1 MKNNRKRDF
10 ISARDFR
17 WFTWTLTLIFSLL
30 RSFILKITSPNNSE
44 DHSFYKHFKRFAVR
58 PLSDLKLPHSAGV
71 LKSYLKLFKILKTA
85 QLLSKFSNSLS
96 KWAFKKLWMSK
107 YSHLWIFSKYV
118 PWVKTTMGWLNIFP
132 TTVGIEPTTSGMLT
146 LWLYRLSYV
155 VRTIRCCD
163 ISELAL
169 VLSGT
174 ERTRPSLGLW
184 GIERTRPS
192 SEISQQRIV
201 LTTSLSR

>member
-17 WFTWTLTLIFSLL
+17 WFTWTLTLIFSFL

-58 PLSDLKLPHSAGV
+58 PLSDLKLPRSAGV

-107 YSHLWIFSKYV
+107 YSHCEYFQSTLSENHYGLVEHFSNHSGNRTYNLRNASPV
-118 PWVKTTMGWLNIFP
+118 ALQAELRGQDDSLLRYFKTGF
-132 TTVGIEPTTSGMLT
+132 
-146 LWLYRLSYV
+146 
-155 VRTIRCCD
+155 
-163 ISELAL
+163 
-169 VLSGT
+169 
-174 ERTRPSLGLW
+174 
-184 GIERTRPS
+184 S
-192 SEISQQRIV
+192 SFRYWKN
-201 LTTSLSR
+201 

>member
-1 MKNNRKRDF
+1 MSIISQWISTFQCKTNLICFDILYVWFLSLLKLSQINISWKTTDF

-58 PLSDLKLPHSAGV
+58 PLSDLKLPRSAGV

-107 YSHLWIFSKYV
+107 YSHCEYFQSTLSENHSGLVEHFS
-118 PWVKTTMGWLNIFP
+118 NH
-132 TTVGIEPTTSGMLT
+132 SGN
-146 LWLYRLSYV
+146 
-155 VRTIRCCD
+155 RTYIR
-163 ISELAL
+163 
-169 VLSGT
+169 
-174 ERTRPSLGLW
+174 
-184 GIERTRPS
+184 
-192 SEISQQRIV
+192 SQEC
-201 LTTSLSR
+201 